1 MRSTSATKSDADPEP
16 RVPFSSQTSLGI
28 VGSALPFAL
37 LGKDLLIHLRE
48 GVPSDAR
55 IMARAKVYE
64 IVAKKVEDGSPSISI
79 SF

>member
-1 MRSTSATKSDADPEP
+1 MRLSTAP
-16 RVPFSSQTSLGI
+16 RTSLAI

-37 LGKDLLIHLRE
+37 LGKGLLIHLSE

-55 IMARAKVYE
+55 IVARAKVYE
-64 IVAKKVEDGSPSISI
+64 IVAKKAEDCSPSISI

>member
-1 MRSTSATKSDADPEP
+1 LRLSTPP
-16 RVPFSSQTSLGI
+16 RTSLGI

-55 IMARAKVYE
+55 IVAQAKVYE
-64 IVAKKVEDGSPSISI
+64 IVAKKVEDASPSILI

>member
-1 MRSTSATKSDADPEP
+1 LRLSTSP
-16 RVPFSSQTSLGI
+16 RTSLAI

-37 LGKDLLIHLRE
+37 LGRDLLIHLRE

-55 IMARAKVYE
+55 IVARPKVYE
-64 IVAKKVEDGSPSISI
+64 IVAKKVEDGSPSMSI

>member
-1 MRSTSATKSDADPEP
+1 LRLSTSP
-16 RVPFSSQTSLGI
+16 RTSLGI

-55 IMARAKVYE
+55 IVARAKVYE

>member
-1 MRSTSATKSDADPEP
+1 LRLSTSS
-16 RVPFSSQTSLGI
+16 RTSLAI

-37 LGKDLLIHLRE
+37 LGKDLLIDLRE

-55 IMARAKVYE
+55 IVARAKVYE